1 MPLEIEK
8 KYLVLPQQLDQHVQ
22 LDQHPHKLMVQG
34 YLASSDLA
42 VIRIRVFQDRG
53 RLTIKQR
60 RAGIKRIEVERDL
73 SLEEA
78 NELLSLCGTKKVEKQ
93 RYFVPHS
100 NYTIE
105 LDIFLG
111 ENAGLIIA
119 EVEFQDEEEAN
130 AFDPPEWFSTEVS
143 GDLRYYNH
151 YLSECPYISWKAT

>member
-8 KYLVLPQQLDQHVQ
+8 KYLVLPQQIDQHIQ
-22 LDQHPHKLMVQG
+22 LDHYPHKLMVQG

-93 RYFVPHS
+93 RYFVPHGK
-100 NYTIE
+100 YTIE
-105 LDIFLG
+105 LDIFLR

-151 YLSECPYISWKAT
+151 YLSECPYISWKVT

>member
-8 KYLVLPQQLDQHVQ
+8 KYLVLPQQIDQHIQ
-22 LDQHPHKLMVQG
+22 LDQYPHKRMVQG
-34 YLASSDLA
+34 YLASSDIA

-93 RYFVPHS
+93 RYFVPHGK
-100 NYTIE
+100 YTIE
-105 LDIFLG
+105 LDIFLR

>member
-22 LDQHPHKLMVQG
+22 LDQHPFKPMVQG
-34 YLASSDLA
+34 YLASSDLV
-42 VIRIRVFQDRG
+42 VIRIRVSQDHG

-60 RAGIKRIEVERDL
+60 GAGIKRIEVEREL
-73 SLEEA
+73 NLEEA

-93 RYFVPHS
+93 RYFIAHG

-111 ENAGLIIA
+111 ENAGLMVA
-119 EVEFQDEEEAN
+119 EVEFEDEEEAN
-130 AFDPPEWFSTEVS
+130 AFEPPEWFSTEVS

-151 YLSECPYISWKAT
+151 YLGEHPYSSWKAT

>member
-8 KYLVLPQQLDQHVQ
+8 KYLVLPQQIDQHIQ
-22 LDQHPHKLMVQG
+22 LDQYPHKLMVQG

-73 SLEEA
+73 SIEEA

-93 RYFVPHS
+93 RYFVPHGK
-100 NYTIE
+100 YTIE
-105 LDIFLG
+105 LDIFLR

-151 YLSECPYISWKAT
+151 YLSECPYISWKVT

>member
-22 LDQHPHKLMVQG
+22 LDQHPFKPMVQG
-34 YLASSDLA
+34 YLASSDLV
-42 VIRIRVFQDRG
+42 VIRIRVSQDHG

-60 RAGIKRIEVERDL
+60 GAGIKRIEVERDL

-93 RYFVPHS
+93 RYFVPDGK
-100 NYTIE
+100 YTIE

-111 ENAGLIIA
+111 ENTGLIIA

-130 AFDPPEWFSTEVS
+130 AFEPPEWFSAEVS

>member
-8 KYLVLPQQLDQHVQ
+8 KYLVLPQQIDLQIQ
-22 LDQHPHKLMVQG
+22 LDQYPHKLMVQG

-73 SLEEA
+73 SIEEA

-93 RYFVPHS
+93 RYFVPHGK
-100 NYTIE
+100 YTIE

>member
-22 LDQHPHKLMVQG
+22 LDQHPFKPIAQG
-34 YLASSDLA
+34 YLASSDLV
-42 VIRIRVFQDRG
+42 VIRIRVSQDHG

-60 RAGIKRIEVERDL
+60 RAGIKRIEVEREL
-73 SLEEA
+73 NLEEA

-93 RYFVPHS
+93 RYFIAHG

-111 ENAGLIIA
+111 ENAGLMVA
-119 EVEFQDEEEAN
+119 EVEFEDEEEAN
-130 AFDPPEWFSTEVS
+130 AFERPEWFSAEVS

-151 YLSECPYISWKAT
+151 YLSEHPYSSWKAT

>member
-8 KYLVLPQQLDQHVQ
+8 KYLVLPQQVDQHIQ
-22 LDQHPHKLMVQG
+22 LDQYTHKPMVQG

-42 VIRIRVFQDRG
+42 VIRIRIAQDRG

-60 RAGIKRIEVERDL
+60 GSGIKRIEVERDL
-73 SLEEA
+73 SLDEA
-78 NELLSLCGTKKVEKQ
+78 NELLSLCGTNKVEKQ
-93 RYFVPHS
+93 RYFIAHGKH
-100 NYTIE
+100 TIE

-130 AFDPPEWFSTEVS
+130 SFDPPEWFSIEVS
-143 GDLRYYNH
+143 ADLRYYNL
-151 YLSECPYISWKAT
+151 YLSEHPYAGWKET

>member
-22 LDQHPHKLMVQG
+22 LDQYPHKPMVQG

-42 VIRIRVFQDRG
+42 VIRIRVAQDRG

-60 RAGIKRIEVERDL
+60 GAGIKRIEVERDL

-78 NELLSLCGTKKVEKQ
+78 NELLSLCGNKKVEKQ
-93 RYFVPHS
+93 RYFIVHS
-100 NYTIE
+100 KYTIE

-111 ENAGLIIA
+111 ENAGLMVA
-119 EVEFQDEEEAN
+119 EVEFEGEEEAN
-130 AFDPPEWFSTEVS
+130 AFEPPEWFSTEVS

-151 YLSECPYISWKAT
+151 YLSEHPYSSWKAT